1 MVVPIIRVSML
12 FTLGLLFASRRLTC
26 WAVVAAALC
35 QLTVVADDK
44 VLISERIDGVI
55 NGAARLGVPVLAVAS
70 TDSCRDGPV
79 LKRRLANNPS
89 LQPLVARF
97 AIVELRMSGN
107 DKWEW
112 NRWQGHF
119 DIRRRNTPQLF
130 VIRADGRVSFSGDP
144 PAELA
149 GFLRAQ
155 LDSSGQ
161 PITTRQA
168 DQFEARLR
176 SAAQFQEEGNLA
188 GAVGAV
194 MPAVRMPS
202 FARPIVQ
209 SVAFRAAVARVL
221 LERIERVGD
230 GPDAGVQDAGRRTSA
245 TEHLAAVEEIVA
257 ASEQFVTTLPEVARA
272 ASKRLAEISRE
283 PDGTE
288 TVRNAQLLHRAA
300 FAARTSADR
309 GLALYHQIIAMHP
322 DSPAAELAATR
333 IEKR

>member
-1 MVVPIIRVSML
+1 ML

-112 NRWQGHF
+112 SRWQGHF

-149 GFLRAQ
+149 G
-155 LDSSGQ
+155 
-161 PITTRQA
+161 
-168 DQFEARLR
+168 
-176 SAAQFQEEGNLA
+176 
-188 GAVGAV
+188 
-194 MPAVRMPS
+194 S
-202 FARPIVQ
+202 FARSSTPAG
-209 SVAFRAAVARVL
+209 SRLR
-221 LERIERVGD
+221 RGRPTSSK
-230 GPDAGVQDAGRRTSA
+230 PDCGRRRS
-245 TEHLAAVEEIVA
+245 
-257 ASEQFVTTLPEVARA
+257 
-272 ASKRLAEISRE
+272 SRRRGIWSGRWE
-283 PDGTE
+283 P
-288 TVRNAQLLHRAA
+288 
-300 FAARTSADR
+300 
-309 GLALYHQIIAMHP
+309 
-322 DSPAAELAATR
+322 
-333 IEKR
+333 

>member
-1 MVVPIIRVSML
+1 MIRVSML

-26 WAVVAAALC
+26 WAVVAAALF
-35 QLTVVADDK
+35 QLNVAADDK
-44 VLISERIDGVI
+44 VMISERIDGVI

-79 LKRRLANNPS
+79 LKRRLANNPA

-119 DIRRRNTPQLF
+119 DIRRRNTPQVF

-144 PAELA
+144 PADLA

-168 DQFEARLR
+168 DQFEARLQ

-202 FARPIVQ
+202 FARTIVQ

-221 LERIERVGD
+221 LERIERAGD
-230 GPDAGVQDAGRRTSA
+230 GPDADSQNTGRPPSA

-257 ASEQFVTTLPEVARA
+257 ASEQFVTTLPDVARA
-272 ASKRLAEISRE
+272 ASKRLAEISRD
-283 PDGTE
+283 PDGAE

-300 FAARTSADR
+300 VAARTSADR
-309 GLALYHQIIAMHP
+309 GLALYHQIIATHP

-333 IEKR
+333 IEER